1 MEKKEKLEE
10 NMLYGKNEKMT
21 LKKCINNELAL
32 IIFSLP
38 LLIMGVTYN
47 TLGLLGVLPL
57 IFYPLFIYLIKYK
70 KGKTIEGAV
79 YLLHNGVLSLGSS
92 FIFVLTGIE
101 IILFLFE
108 GRTRI
113 ILIYIAVMVYILIIF
128 LCRLLQERVLKKK
141 NVKKGNVKFSACIG
155 AILGYFGARA
165 FLKDIDQRKALELI
179 CFLCFS
185 LSYISLLG
193 IFNIFKYQNIEKWHR
208 KGGDKL

>member
-1 MEKKEKLEE
+1 M
-10 NMLYGKNEKMT
+10 
-21 LKKCINNELAL
+21 
-32 IIFSLP
+32 
-38 LLIMGVTYN
+38 
-47 TLGLLGVLPL
+47 
-57 IFYPLFIYLIKYK
+57 
-70 KGKTIEGAV
+70 
-79 YLLHNGVLSLGSS
+79 
-92 FIFVLTGIE
+92 LTGIE
-101 IILFLFE
+101 IILLLFE

-113 ILIYIAVMVYILIIF
+113 ILICIAVMVYILIIF

-193 IFNIFKYQNIEKWHR
+193 IFNIFKYQHIQKWHR

>member
-21 LKKCINNELAL
+21 LKKCINNELSL